1 MDVGNNV
8 NSQRIPMNV
17 RPLNMLKDYTDSEEV
32 HKWPKN
38 TILIVGDSIINGIEE
53 SRIKKNFPVKVRS
66 YQGAKISDMYD
77 YLTPLLKKEPTYIF
91 LHVGSN
97 NSPNEDSTTILDK
110 FLLLKMHIKVIL
122 PNVKIYLS
130 CPVLR
135 MDDAK
140 ANLTLRH
147 FTNKLK
153 ALNIDVII
161 NDNVDVTCLGKAG
174 QHLNP
179 KGSGRLAMI
188 FFITNAAS
196 LA

>member
-1 MDVGNNV
+1 M
-8 NSQRIPMNV
+8 
-17 RPLNMLKDYTDSEEV
+17 
-32 HKWPKN
+32 
-38 TILIVGDSIINGIEE
+38 
-53 SRIKKNFPVKVRS
+53 RS

-77 YLTPLLKKEPTYIF
+77 YLTPLLKKEPTYIC

-97 NSPNEDSTTILDK
+97 NSPNEDSTTILDN
-110 FLLLKMHIKVIL
+110 FLLIKVIL

-147 FTNKLK
+147 FINKLK

-174 QHLNP
+174 LHLNP
-179 KGSGRLAMI
+179 KGSGRSAMN
-188 FFITNAAS
+188 FLS
-196 LA
+196 QMRRL